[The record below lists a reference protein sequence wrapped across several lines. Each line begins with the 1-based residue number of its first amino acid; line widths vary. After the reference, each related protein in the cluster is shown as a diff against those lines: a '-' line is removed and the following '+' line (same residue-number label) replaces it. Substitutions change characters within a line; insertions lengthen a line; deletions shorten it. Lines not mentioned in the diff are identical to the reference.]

1 MRRPV
6 NDPGPVPIAIAQSS
20 EIASPAAARTSSMA
34 PGSAEPC
41 EVTGLSTD
49 AATRPPAITASL
61 SIDVEVSS
69 PRTGRVATA
78 CSSSRLTLHNTRD
91 VIEDYKRH
99 QCHEQKES
107 NLEHRLS
114 ITKFERLALNSLEYK
129 EQQMPAVEQ
138 RHRQQIYNAEFEAQ
152 HHGEHREVRESAMR
166 LLSGHLRD
174 HDWTAQ
180 RVFYGRAA
188 RE

>member
-49 AATRPPAITASL
+49 AATRPPAITARL
-61 SIDVEVSS
+61 AIDVEVSS

-99 QCHEQKES
+99 QCHEQKQS
-107 NLEHRLS
+107 NLEGGLT
-114 ITKFERLALNSLEYK
+114 IANFDRLALDSLEAK
-129 EQQMPAVEQ
+129 KQQMSAIEQ
-138 RHRQQIYNAEFEAQ
+138 RHRQQIYDPELEAQ
-152 HHGEHREVRESAMR
+152 H
-166 LLSGHLRD
+166 
-174 HDWTAQ
+174 
-180 RVFYGRAA
+180 
-188 RE
+188 